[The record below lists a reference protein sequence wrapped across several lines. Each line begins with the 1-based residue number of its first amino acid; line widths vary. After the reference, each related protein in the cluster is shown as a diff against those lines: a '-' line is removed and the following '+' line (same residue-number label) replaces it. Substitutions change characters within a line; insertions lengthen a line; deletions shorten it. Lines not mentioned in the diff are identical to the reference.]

1 VIVAVL
7 RESGHGQMVYGLH
20 AELTR
25 HGFLL
30 KNTQKQYGQKY
41 KTTTGAANMSQ
52 NSYAGM
58 TEAQFLKQV
67 VAVAKL
73 RGWLI
78 YHAKPAQVGER
89 WATHFQGDAGFP
101 DLVLSHPTG
110 GLVFA
115 ELKAG
120 RNKQSDAQLRW
131 QRYLLEAEYECYC
144 WYPKDLD
151 AVIARL
157 SDI

>member
-1 VIVAVL
+1 MTNAYP
-7 RESGHGQMVYGLH
+7 R
-20 AELTR
+20 
-25 HGFLL
+25 
-30 KNTQKQYGQKY
+30 
-41 KTTTGAANMSQ
+41 
-52 NSYAGM
+52 M
-58 TEAQFLKQV
+58 TEAQFLKQI

-78 YHAKPAQVGER
+78 YHAQPSQVGAR

-101 DLVLSHPTG
+101 DLVLSSPTG

-115 ELKAG
+115 ELKVG

-151 AVIARL
+151 AVIERL
-157 SDI
+157 SNI

>member
-1 VIVAVL
+1 
-7 RESGHGQMVYGLH
+7 MV
-20 AELTR
+20 
-25 HGFLL
+25 
-30 KNTQKQYGQKY
+30 
-41 KTTTGAANMSQ
+41 S
-52 NSYAGM
+52 
-58 TEAQFLKQV
+58 
-67 VAVAKL
+67 
-73 RGWLI
+73 
-78 YHAKPAQVGER
+78 
-89 WATHFQGDAGFP
+89 
-101 DLVLSHPTG
+101 PTG

-115 ELKAG
+115 ELKVG

>member
-1 VIVAVL
+1 MTNIYP
-7 RESGHGQMVYGLH
+7 R
-20 AELTR
+20 
-25 HGFLL
+25 
-30 KNTQKQYGQKY
+30 
-41 KTTTGAANMSQ
+41 
-52 NSYAGM
+52 M
-58 TEAQFLKQV
+58 TEAQFLKQI

-78 YHAKPAQVGER
+78 YHAQPSQVGAR

-101 DLVLSHPTG
+101 DLVLSSPTG

-115 ELKAG
+115 ELKVG

-131 QRYLLEAEYECYC
+131 QRYLLEAEYECSC

-151 AVIARL
+151 AVIERL
-157 SDI
+157 SNI

>member
-1 VIVAVL
+1 
-7 RESGHGQMVYGLH
+7 MPNNYG
-20 AELTR
+20 
-25 HGFLL
+25 
-30 KNTQKQYGQKY
+30 N
-41 KTTTGAANMSQ
+41 
-52 NSYAGM
+52 M
-58 TEAQFLKQV
+58 TEAAFLKQV
-67 VAVAKL
+67 CAVAKL

-101 DLVLSHPTG
+101 DLCMVSPTG
-110 GLVFA
+110 GL
-115 ELKAG
+115 LKAG

-131 QRYLLEAEYECYC
+131 QRYLLEADYECYC